1 VAIRLPQPLQFAAMR
16 SAVTG
21 IEARDAK
28 ALPADGD
35 RRWWAVALIVV
46 VLAGGLFFARLGTRA
61 LWASEFRWGEIAREM
76 QLTHNYFWP
85 TMNGRVYYDKPLGS
99 YWLVVGATYLTD
111 GLNET
116 AARLP
121 SAVAGLL
128 GVALLILIVRRLYDL
143 RTGVFAALI
152 LATSFSYVFF
162 SRLASADVET
172 IAGELGAL
180 AFFLRNE
187 QRQDGW
193 WVVGLWIVMAVTS
206 LTKGLLGFVLPIVV
220 IGSYSCLAEGWAEF
234 GRRLSGGPISRRLG
248 WLVERNRWLFNWK
261 SIPAITLGLAIYLVP
276 FAVSRGRT
284 GSDAGLYDVYRENI
298 VRFFHP
304 FDHRGPIYLYVYIIF
319 LLMAPWSALLPAAL
333 VQTHHR
339 RHIGAEAE
347 RSDRFV
353 LVFFWATF
361 IFFTLSGSRRSYY
374 LLPILPAAAI
384 LVARL
389 LALPSESL
397 SAAARHMRNVGYFT
411 VAFFVAVG
419 VVAFIPPSWI
429 LPWPW
434 SVLPPAPDRIIFGIC
449 WAISFGIVV
458 WTLAKLG
465 SARIML
471 SIGVAAY
478 LFMGYIYV
486 FAMPMA
492 DAYRGEKAFAEQ
504 TRRLIGSDT
513 NQLALFRTQGP
524 LYYLDLPG
532 LIPEFQKQALLAKA
546 VRENRVRWVI
556 LRRRDVA
563 KLAVQSKAV
572 LSEPTYPWDG
582 KQHHLNTMVLLKV
595 GPELAAKP

>member
-1 VAIRLPQPLQFAAMR
+1 MR
-16 SAVTG
+16 PEVT
-21 IEARDAK
+21 EVKECHANVP
-28 ALPADGD
+28 PAGGD
-35 RRWWAVALIVV
+35 RRWWAVALVVV
-46 VLAGGLFFARLGTRA
+46 VLAGGLFFARLGARA

-76 QLTHNYFWP
+76 QLTHDYFWP

-128 GVALLILIVRRLYDL
+128 GVVLLLFIVRRLYDL
-143 RTGVFAALI
+143 RTAVFAALI

-172 IAGELGAL
+172 IAGELAAL
-180 AFFLRNE
+180 ALFLRNE
-187 QRQDGW
+187 KRQDGW
-193 WVVGLWIVMAVTS
+193 WVVGLWLIMAATS
-206 LTKGLLGFVLPIVV
+206 LTKGLLGFVLPIMV
-220 IGSYSCLAEGWAEF
+220 IGAYSCLADGWAEF
-234 GRRLSGGPISRRLG
+234 GRRLSRGPIGRRFG
-248 WLVERNRWLFNWK
+248 WVIERNRWLFNWK
-261 SIPAITLGLAIYLVP
+261 SVIAIALGFAIYLIP
-276 FAVSRGRT
+276 FTISQGRN

-319 LLMAPWSALLPAAL
+319 VLMAPWSALLPAAL
-333 VQTHHR
+333 AQAHHR
-339 RHIGAEAE
+339 RHIGADAK

-389 LALPSESL
+389 LALPGESL
-397 SAAARHMRNVGYFT
+397 STAARRMRNAGYFA
-411 VAFFVAVG
+411 VAFLVVVG
-419 VVAFIPPSWI
+419 VVGLIPPSWI

-434 SVLPPAPDRIIFGIC
+434 SALPPAPDRIIFSIC
-449 WAISFGIVV
+449 WLISVGIVL
-458 WTLAKLG
+458 WTIAKLG

-471 SIGVAAY
+471 SVGVAAY
-478 LFMGYIYV
+478 LFMGYVYV
-486 FAMPMA
+486 FAMPAA
-492 DAYRGEKAFAEQ
+492 DAYRGEKSFAEHARQ
-504 TRRLIGSDT
+504 LIGSDT
-513 NQLALFRTQGP
+513 NQLALFRTKGP
-524 LYYLDLPG
+524 LYYLDLPKF
-532 LIPEFQKQALLAKA
+532 IPEFQKEAALANA

-563 KLAVQSKAV
+563 KLAVSGKPV
-572 LSEPTYPWDG
+572 LSEATYPWDG
-582 KQHHLNTMVLLKV
+582 KQHRLNTMVLLKV